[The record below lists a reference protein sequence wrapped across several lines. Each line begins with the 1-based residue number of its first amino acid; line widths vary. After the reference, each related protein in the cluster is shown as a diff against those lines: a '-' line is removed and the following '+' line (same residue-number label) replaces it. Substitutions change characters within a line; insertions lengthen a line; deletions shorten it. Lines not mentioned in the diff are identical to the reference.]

1 MKLHRTRGPNCEEAC
16 ASATTRIE
24 KVTPAIPIIEA
35 AMVESTW
42 RAPSAP
48 PVHRNQ
54 TASALLAC
62 QASSAAIMRNE
73 RMAAP
78 ADIRP
83 GTNQKL
89 AIRERQMLSR
99 RTCIAGQA
107 KPRALHIADAPDD

>member
-1 MKLHRTRGPNCEEAC
+1 MKLRRTRGPNCEEAC

-24 KVTPAIPIIEA
+24 KVTPAIPIVEDAIA
-35 AMVESTW
+35 ESTS

-48 PVHRNQ
+48 PVQRNQ

-62 QASSAAIMRNE
+62 QASSAAIMRKE
-73 RMAAP
+73 RTAAP
-78 ADIRP
+78 ADIKP

-89 AIRERQMLSR
+89 AVRERQMLSR

-107 KPRALHIADAPDD
+107 SVGHS